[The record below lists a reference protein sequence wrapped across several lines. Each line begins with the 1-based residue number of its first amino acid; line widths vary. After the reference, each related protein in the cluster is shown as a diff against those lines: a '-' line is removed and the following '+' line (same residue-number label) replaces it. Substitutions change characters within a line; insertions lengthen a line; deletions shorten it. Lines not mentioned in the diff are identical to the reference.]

1 MPVKVVVTNRKAFH
15 EYNIIETVEA
25 GIALTGSEIKSVRAG
40 KVSLGDAYVKS
51 EGKQMWLYNA
61 HIARYDAAIYMGHDP
76 VRPRRLLL
84 HRKEIMNFTSQ
95 SVQKGFTLI
104 PLRLY
109 IKDSYAKL
117 EIALARGKRQF
128 DKREAI
134 AERESK
140 RKLDRVIKTRPATRK

>member
-1 MPVKVVVTNRKAFH
+1 MPIKVVVTNRKAFH
-15 EYNIIETVEA
+15 EYNIIEIVEA

-51 EGKQMWLYNA
+51 ESKQMWLYNA
-61 HIARYDAAIYMGHDP
+61 HVARYDAASYMGHDP

-117 EIALARGKRQF
+117 EIALAKGKRQF
-128 DKREAI
+128 DKREVI

-140 RKLDRVIKTRPATRK
+140 RRLDRVIKTRPATRK

>member
-1 MPVKVVVTNRKAFH
+1 MPIKVIVTNRKAFH
-15 EYNIIETVEA
+15 EYNVIETVEA
-25 GIALTGSEIKSVRAG
+25 GIALTGSEIKSVRTG
-40 KVSLGDAYVKS
+40 RVSLGDAYVKS

-61 HIARYDAAIYMGHDP
+61 HIARYDAASYMGHDP

-84 HRKEIMNFTSQ
+84 HRKEIVNFTSQ
-95 SVQKGFTLI
+95 SVQRGFTLI

-117 EIALARGKRQF
+117 EIALAKGKRQF
-128 DKREAI
+128 DKREVT

-140 RKLDRVIKTRPATRK
+140 RRLDRVIKTRPATRK

>member
-1 MPVKVVVTNRKAFH
+1 MPVKVIVTNRKAYH

-40 KVSLGDAYVKS
+40 RVSLGDAYVKS
-51 EGKQMWLYNA
+51 EDRQMWLYNA
-61 HIARYDAAIYMGHDP
+61 HIARYDAASYMGHDP
-76 VRPRRLLL
+76 VRPRKLLL
-84 HRKEIMNFTSQ
+84 HRKEIMNLTSQ
-95 SVQKGFTLI
+95 SIQRGFTLI

-140 RKLDRVIKTRPATRK
+140 RRLDRVIKTRPAARR

>member
-1 MPVKVVVTNRKAFH
+1 MPIKAVITNRKAYH
-15 EYNIIETVEA
+15 EYNIIETIEA

-40 KVSLGDAYVKS
+40 KISLGDAYVKS
-51 EGKQMWLYNA
+51 ENKQMWLYNA
-61 HIARYDAAIYMGHDP
+61 HIARYDAASYMGHDP

-84 HRKEIMNFTSQ
+84 HHKEIMNLTSK
-95 SVQKGFTLI
+95 SVQRGFTLI
-104 PLRLY
+104 PLKMY

-140 RKLDRVIKTRPATRK
+140 RRLDRVIKTRPATKK

>member
-40 KVSLGDAYVKS
+40 RVSLGDAYVKS
-51 EGKQMWLYNA
+51 EDKQMWLYNA
-61 HIARYDAAIYMGHDP
+61 HVARYDAASYMGHDP

-117 EIALARGKRQF
+117 EIALAKGKRQF
-128 DKREAI
+128 DKREVI

-140 RKLDRVIKTRPATRK
+140 RRLDRVIKTRPATRK

>member
-40 KVSLGDAYVKS
+40 RVSLGDAYVKS

-61 HIARYDAAIYMGHDP
+61 HVARYDAASYMGHDP

-117 EIALARGKRQF
+117 EIALAKGKRQF
-128 DKREAI
+128 DKREVI

-140 RKLDRVIKTRPATRK
+140 RRLDRVIKTRPATRK

>member
-15 EYNIIETVEA
+15 EYNVIETVEA

-40 KVSLGDAYVKS
+40 RVSLGDAYVKS

-61 HIARYDAAIYMGHDP
+61 HVARYDAASYMGHDP

-117 EIALARGKRQF
+117 EIALAKGKRQF
-128 DKREAI
+128 DKREVI

-140 RKLDRVIKTRPATRK
+140 RRLDRVIKTRPATRK

>member
-61 HIARYDAAIYMGHDP
+61 HIARYDAASYMGHDP

>member
-1 MPVKVVVTNRKAFH
+1 MPIKVIVTNRKAFH
-15 EYNIIETVEA
+15 EYAVIETVEA

-40 KVSLGDAYVKS
+40 TISLGDAYVKS
-51 EGKQMWLYNA
+51 EGKQMWLHNA
-61 HIARYDAAIYMGHDP
+61 HIARYDAASYMGHDP

-84 HRKEIMNFTSQ
+84 HRKEIINLTSQ
-95 SVQKGFTLI
+95 SVQRGFTLI

-109 IKDSYAKL
+109 IKDSFAKL
-117 EIALARGKRQF
+117 EIALAKGKRQF

-140 RKLDRVIKTRPATRK
+140 RRLDRVIKTRPATRK